1 MIVVS
6 DSTTLIVLANSQR
19 FDLLSNLFSCV
30 YVPKAV
36 WQEINI
42 KAGLHFPEW
51 IQVVDV
57 APDDSLPLLLHL
69 LDQGESEAILLA
81 KQRQLP
87 LIIDEKKGR
96 KIALQMKIDILG
108 LLGVVLANI
117 KRQHIS
123 EIEAHDF
130 IALVRQ
136 AGYRIAQ
143 PLVDAMF
150 HHLHSGL

>member
-1 MIVVS
+1 M
-6 DSTTLIVLANSQR
+6 
-19 FDLLSNLFSCV
+19 
-30 YVPKAV
+30 
-36 WQEINI
+36 
-42 KAGLHFPEW
+42 
-51 IQVVDV
+51 VDV